1 MENLQIKEIVSR
13 FNLVKDYLTIRL
25 VNQTNTPKLGMIKDQ
40 EIPFE
45 EFLDLAIIATVSF
58 DDCSVKVNNGLLTAW
73 GKTFDEVLQIAK
85 ENFYTGEMRLAPLP
99 AILNELIETSG
110 TEEEK
115 VPEDS
120 MDFTYVLTNKEGIFA
135 AGLITSETIMNG
147 ICEKLESNDL
157 IVIPSSV
164 HECLIMPDV
173 KGINITDITK
183 MVVEVNVT
191 QVELEEV
198 LSDHAYIYRQGIGWE
213 V

>member
-1 MENLQIKEIVSR
+1 MNELLIKEIVSD
-13 FNLVKDYLTIRL
+13 FDLAKCKLVIRL
-25 VNQTNTPKLGMIKDQ
+25 INKANNPILGMIEDSK
-40 EIPFE
+40 IPFE
-45 EFLDLAIIATVSF
+45 EFLDLAIIVTVRF

-73 GKTFDEVLQIAK
+73 GKTFDEVLRIAK
-85 ENFYTGEMRLAPLP
+85 SNFYSSEMRLTPLSE
-99 AILNELIETSG
+99 ILNELIKTNT

-135 AGLITSETIMNG
+135 AGLITSATIMNG

-164 HECLIMPDV
+164 HECLIMFDV
-173 KGINITDITK
+173 KGINIADITK
-183 MVVEVNVT
+183 MVVEVNET
-191 QVELEEV
+191 QVEPDEV
-198 LSDHAYIYRQGIGWE
+198 LSDHAYIYKQGIGWE